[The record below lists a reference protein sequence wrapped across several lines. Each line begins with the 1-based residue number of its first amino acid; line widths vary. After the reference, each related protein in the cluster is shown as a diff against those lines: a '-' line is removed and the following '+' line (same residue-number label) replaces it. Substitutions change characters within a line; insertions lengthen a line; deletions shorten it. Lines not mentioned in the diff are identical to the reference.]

1 MNKFAIAACV
11 LALALSGCGSLP
23 GGMGALGGGG
33 SSSKVNADE
42 LNKRGT
48 KLVLKVGAASM
59 LASAAQ
65 IKLLEA
71 AGAEV
76 EAKKLSEVLTDAQAA
91 KDDPEKAKM
100 LTKASNEA
108 SALLSQIDFSAQLD
122 SAKAKEAVS
131 LGILNFGGALLM
143 DASALKDAGELSK
156 EISAG
161 GASAALSLKSA
172 LQAANFIKDEVPGQV
187 KMLGQASESLT
198 AYAKTNRIE
207 LPSKEAIQKI
217 ANLDRK

>member
-1 MNKFAIAACV
+1 
-11 LALALSGCGSLP
+11 
-23 GGMGALGGGG
+23 
-33 SSSKVNADE
+33 
-42 LNKRGT
+42 
-48 KLVLKVGAASM
+48 
-59 LASAAQ
+59 
-65 IKLLEA
+65 
-71 AGAEV
+71 
-76 EAKKLSEVLTDAQAA
+76 LSEVLTDAQAA